1 MLFLPEAGGPS
12 EPVPATIDRRSGSV
26 RRTSTI
32 DTARP
37 DGFRGDLVMTARGR
51 DLRTASDGTSVVIN
65 QVDLSLRVD
74 GSNRQV
80 LAIASSPPV
89 PGLDQLVGCTVGP
102 GFRSRVKEACPGECE
117 AGTLL
122 HLLLDDLPGAA
133 LVSGYSAQRAGALDQ
148 PQPRPEGD
156 VGSPSGM
163 ARMMASQDD
172 LCAGWAHEGT
182 LMVTV
187 RSTGQ
192 IPVSTGPPA
201 PSLERHDDPLA
212 WHPMPPLPLH
222 AMRRRRRLDVVRP
235 GPSGEAHR
243 FDAHFRDSHMDQDGA
258 EWVVHEYSATG
269 AFDVV
274 GGRVLDIGAQAHVLP
289 WMECPGAVASAERLS
304 GMPIAE
310 LRTRVRREFTGTST
324 CTHLNDTL
332 RSLGDLEV
340 LVGQM
345 SS

>member
-1 MLFLPEAGGPS
+1 M
-12 EPVPATIDRRSGSV
+12 
-26 RRTSTI
+26 RTGA
-32 DTARP
+32 DARP
-37 DGFRGDLVMTARGR
+37 
-51 DLRTASDGTSVVIN
+51 VVVD

-74 GSNRQV
+74 GSDRRI
-80 LAIASSPPV
+80 LAIASSPAL
-89 PGLDQLVGCTVGP
+89 PGLDQLIGCPIGP
-102 GFRSRVKEACPGECE
+102 GFRSRVNEACPGQRDD
-117 AGTLL
+117 GTLF

-133 LVSGYSAQRAGALDQ
+133 LVSGYSAQRAGVLDQ
-148 PQPRPEGD
+148 PRRPEGE
-156 VGSPSGM
+156 VGSPSAL

-187 RSTGQ
+187 RTTGE
-192 IPVSTGPPA
+192 IPVSTGPAA
-201 PSLERHDDPLA
+201 PRLERSDDPLA
-212 WHPMPPLPLH
+212 WHAMPPLPPH
-222 AMRRRRRLDVVRP
+222 GMRRRRRLDVTGP
-235 GPSGEAHR
+235 GGPGEEYR
-243 FDAHFRDSHMDQDGA
+243 FDVHFRDSHMDQNGA
-258 EWVVHEYSATG
+258 EWVVHEYAVSG
-269 AFDVV
+269 AFDMV
-274 GGRVLDIGAQAHVLP
+274 GGRVLDIGARAHVLP

-345 SS
+345 PG